1 MLLDILSSS
10 SSGIII
16 EICYLL
22 NFTIG
27 TSLQK
32 VSLNFLRAAY
42 FPLNIN
48 MNFVDHNF
56 LLILILVGL
65 IFHRLKFSSFVNYL
79 ITFILIDL
87 FISFIPIIFS
97 SHKRTFEKY
106 NTVTINIFIDD
117 KI

>member
-42 FPLNIN
+42 FPLNVN

-56 LLILILVGL
+56 LLTLILVGL
-65 IFHRLKFSSFVNYL
+65 IFHRLKFSSYYL
-79 ITFILIDL
+79 ITFILIYL